1 MKNNILITGGTSGI
15 GFNAAKNLATDSRN
29 NLFIIGNNKTK
40 GENAVKNLLQISKNK
55 NVTYIK
61 CDLSSLKEIK
71 EFFEVNQLPK
81 LNILVNNAGAVFFN
95 KRFSSEKI
103 EKTFALNHLGYFLF
117 TMIIL
122 KKKLMRKNSK
132 IINVASGAHWGVDLD
147 FDDLEMTK
155 NFNGWIAYKKS
166 KLCNIL
172 FTKKLSEIL
181 QKENIKVNCL
191 HPGFVQTNFG
201 SNNNCFINLGMKI
214 AMTLG
219 GININKGTETLLYL
233 INTNSTNSG
242 EYFYKKRISP
252 SSSFSNSTIN
262 ADKLWNKSLDI
273 VKKYL

>member
-1 MKNNILITGGTSGI
+1 MKKNILITGGTSGI

-40 GENAVKNLLQISKNK
+40 GENAVKNLLEISKNK
-55 NVTYIK
+55 NVSYIK

-71 EFFEVNQLPK
+71 KFFEVNKLPN

-122 KKKLMRKNSK
+122 KKKLMKKNSK

-147 FDDLEMTK
+147 FDDLEMNK
-155 NFNGWIAYKKS
+155 NFNGWIAYKRS

-172 FTKKLSEIL
+172 FTKKLSKIL
-181 QKENIKVNCL
+181 QKEKIKVNCL